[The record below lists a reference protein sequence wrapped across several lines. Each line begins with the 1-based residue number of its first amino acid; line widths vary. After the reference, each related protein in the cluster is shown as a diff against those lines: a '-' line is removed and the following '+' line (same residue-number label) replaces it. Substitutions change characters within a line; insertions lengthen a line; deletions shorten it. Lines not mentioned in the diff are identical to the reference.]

1 MNLGS
6 ACLYILCQNAL
17 LESRLQVDRIRFS
30 ILVQNALELH
40 CLPWLV
46 ALFLVA
52 MEEDVALASFFALDE
67 AIVFA
72 EPKALNRTGE
82 LAELSTGLVYFEVA
96 LVVPLATFNN
106 SFTRLS
112 TGNGVS
118 S

>member
-46 ALFLVA
+46 AFFLVT
-52 MEEDVALASFFALDE
+52 MEEDVALARFFTLNK

-72 EPKALNRTGE
+72 EPKALDRTGE
-82 LAELSTGLVYFEVA
+82 LAKFSTGLVDFEAA
-96 LVVPLATFNN
+96 LAVPLAT
-106 SFTRLS
+106 SLAPAVATS
-112 TGNGVS
+112 AAA
-118 S
+118 